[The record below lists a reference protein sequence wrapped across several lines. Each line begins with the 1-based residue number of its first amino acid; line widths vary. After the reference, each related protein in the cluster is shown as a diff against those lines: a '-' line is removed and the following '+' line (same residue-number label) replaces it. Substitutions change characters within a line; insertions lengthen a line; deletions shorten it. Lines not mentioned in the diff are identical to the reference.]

1 MDQGRDGMAVGDRP
15 APQLYM
21 ASLQQQQAQQR
32 QQLHQ
37 QPQQQP
43 PPQNL
48 TLAGS
53 SSSSA
58 MSSMWS
64 HGWFTSKL
72 LEQRFRSACSM
83 VMEAVDGDP
92 KAAADDGLQHVLA
105 EFSTLKNEQVEL
117 ARLAALYAKQQHALK
132 KTEAELGLL
141 LGNIGVHEPRRNMG
155 SALNLCADM
164 LRRSSKRREDLVVQ
178 CEAFSTS
185 IDAFLSTA
193 VEDMQTSKNRFDM
206 TRRALK
212 AAEETL
218 VRSRSAVIDPA
229 RRKMLEAE
237 VDESRKLYSDLSVQL
252 SSKVRLLSHHRN
264 RQLCE
269 SVSLLCD
276 GAKEHHLAAA
286 ADWSA
291 WAPFVPDESD
301 AIAVIEQCFQEN
313 LDHASAGGGAVHT
326 MPSAAP
332 PTPAEEA
339 GRQGARGKQAT
350 PLHDSNNLEFEAV
363 DLQSGPPSYD
373 DDARRRSPEA
383 LDQGHGSAAGE
394 LGGGWGGVASAAPS
408 SQDVSDVRPEALPL
422 TVRGARVLYDR
433 TVAAS
438 GESLAVAM
446 QQEPAGQGV
455 ESAGDYSEAGCADEG
470 YCTTQEVW
478 DGDGD
483 VDPAPAAPEA
493 PGEVKVAAKVAARFA
508 ERKA

>member
-1 MDQGRDGMAVGDRP
+1 MAVGDRP

-32 QQLHQ
+32 QQLHEH
-37 QPQQQP
+37 PQQQP
-43 PPQNL
+43 SPQNL
-48 TLAGS
+48 TIAGS

-92 KAAADDGLQHVLA
+92 KAAADEGLQHVLA

-276 GAKEHHLAAA
+276 CAKEHHLAAA

-301 AIAVIEQCFQEN
+301 AIAVIEQCFKEN
-313 LDHASAGGGAVHT
+313 LDHASAGGRAVH
-326 MPSAAP
+326 MVPPAAP
-332 PTPAEEA
+332 PTPAEEEEA
-339 GRQGARGKQAT
+339 GRQGAHGKQAT
-350 PLHDSNNLEFEAV
+350 PVHDSNNLEFEAV
-363 DLQSGPPSYD
+363 DLQSAPPSYD
-373 DDARRRSPEA
+373 DDARRRLPEA
-383 LDQGHGSAAGE
+383 LDPGHGSAAE
-394 LGGGWGGVASAAPS
+394 EWGGGGRGESAAPS
-408 SQDVSDVRPEALPL
+408 SQDVSDVTPEALPL
-422 TVRGARVLYDR
+422 TVRGARALYDR

-438 GESLAVAM
+438 GESLTVAM

-483 VDPAPAAPEA
+483 VDPVPAEAPEA
-493 PGEVKVAAKVAARFA
+493 PGEVKIAAKVAARFA